1 MPGPGYYLI
10 GDEEKKEVMD
20 VLESGYVSRYGDLDD
35 PNFKHKVY
43 TLEKEFAAHCG
54 TKHALATSSGTSA
67 LYIPLMS
74 LDLDPGDEVLV
85 PAFTFVATFSAVIFA
100 GLVPVLVEVDES
112 LNMDPTDIERKI
124 TARTKVIIPVHMMG
138 NPADLDQIM
147 PIVKKHNLTLI
158 EDCCQAVGGDYKGK
172 KLGTFGEFG
181 AFSLNVYKTI
191 TSGDGGLIVIN
202 DDDLYEAAF
211 GVHDQG
217 HKPMR
222 SGIEVGTRNILGQ
235 NYRINELT
243 GAMALAQMRKLDYIV
258 STLRE
263 KKRYFKELISGLD
276 GISFRKINDEAGE
289 CAVMLTVQFDTV
301 ERARQVADN
310 LGIEPESESGWHVYY
325 HMEHILN
332 YFKEIGR
339 PMKKGSMPQTDDI
352 LARSLSMSVGTVGGL
367 GSFGINILSEK
378 SEIEEK
384 AAQFIKACK

>member
-10 GDEEKKEVMD
+10 GDEEKKELLD
-20 VLESGYVSRYGDLDD
+20 VLDSGYVSRYGDLDD

-74 LDLDPGDEVLV
+74 LGLDPGDEVLV

-138 NPADLDQIM
+138 NSADLGQIM

-181 AFSLNVYKTI
+181 AYSLNVYKTI
-191 TSGDGGLIVIN
+191 TAGDGGLIVTN

-217 HKPMR
+217 HKPNR

-243 GAMALAQMRKLDYIV
+243 GAVALAQVRKLDYIV

-263 KKRYFKELISGLD
+263 KKRYFKELISGID

-289 CAVMLTVQFDTV
+289 CAVMLTVQFDSE
-301 ERARQVADN
+301 ERTRQVADN

-339 PMKKGSMPQTDDI
+339 PIEKGSMPQTDDI
-352 LARSLSMSVGTVGGL
+352 LARSISLSVGTVGGL

-384 AAQFIKACK
+384 AAQFIEACK

>member
-191 TSGDGGLIVIN
+191 TSGDGGLIVTN